1 MTADCLDDALAV
13 LRAAALLGGDLEKA
27 TSWFFADRI
36 DVFEGQTAE
45 TLVQQGRA
53 HDVLNYI
60 QSLEAGFSG

>member
-1 MTADCLDDALAV
+1 MKSDFLDDALAV
-13 LRAAALLGGDLEKA
+13 LRAATLLGGDLEKA
-27 TSWFFADRI
+27 TSWFFGDRI